1 MALCGSMIA
10 RNRIDLARFS
20 RHLGLNLLGL
30 LAYDVAIT
38 LLFLSGWQWVSIR
51 ELPLPLL
58 GSAIAIIVTFRNS
71 AAYARWWEA
80 RGLWGAIVNNSR
92 SLARGLL
99 TLTTDTALQGRLVRY
114 QIGYAL
120 ALRCS
125 LLGLSPWDAL
135 APYVP
140 PERLPLLRSSA
151 NVPTTIQNII
161 GSELAASRG
170 AGNVDS
176 IALAALDRTLSDLA
190 TAQGGLE
197 RIKKTP
203 LPRQYNQFPQIFVII
218 YCLLLPVGLVMDLG
232 YMTPIGSTI
241 VGFMFLALDR
251 TGQDLEDPFENTIH
265 DVPMQA
271 ITRTIEIELL
281 QAICSEIVP
290 APLSA
295 TEGVLW

>member
-1 MALCGSMIA
+1 MIT
-10 RNRIDLARFS
+10 RNRIDLARLS
-20 RHLGLNLLGL
+20 RHLGLNLLAL
-30 LAYDVAIT
+30 LAYDVAVT
-38 LLFLSGWQWVSIR
+38 LLFIFGWHWVSIG

-58 GSAIAIIVTFRNS
+58 GSAIAIIVTFRNN

-80 RGLWGAIVNNSR
+80 RGLWGAVVNNSR

-99 TLTTDTALQGRLVRY
+99 TLTTDTVLQTRLIRY

-125 LLGLSPWDAL
+125 LLGLPPWDVL
-135 APYVP
+135 ASYVP
-140 PERLPLLRSSA
+140 REMLPVLRASA
-151 NVPTTIQNII
+151 NVPTAIQNLI
-161 GSELAASRG
+161 GSELASSRG

-176 IALAALDRTLSDLA
+176 VALAALDRTLSDLA
-190 TAQGGLE
+190 NAQGGLE

-218 YCLLLPVGLVMDLG
+218 YCVLLPVGLVNDLG
-232 YMTPIGSTI
+232 YLTPIGSTI
-241 VGFMFLALDR
+241 IGFMFLALDR

-265 DVPMQA
+265 DIPMMA

-281 QAICSEIVP
+281 QAIEAETIP
-290 APLSA
+290 APVSA
-295 TEGVLW
+295 QEGVLW